1 MKEKKKMK
9 KYYGVITTFDDH
21 GKVTANLIDVK
32 ESDKKPENEFKS
44 TKQKDIYIDWFESLQ
59 RANQFIEQSLAA

>member
-1 MKEKKKMK
+1 MK

-59 RANQFIEQSLAA
+59 RANQFIEQSLLA